1 LLLVL
6 LLLLLSL
13 LSAVVAWW
21 WRQSPSSSLPVAT
34 RDVGHAD
41 LEHWRVLES
50 ADQPGRRDSFPSRM
64 SPDPSR

>member
-1 LLLVL
+1 
-6 LLLLLSL
+6 
-13 LSAVVAWW
+13 VVAWW